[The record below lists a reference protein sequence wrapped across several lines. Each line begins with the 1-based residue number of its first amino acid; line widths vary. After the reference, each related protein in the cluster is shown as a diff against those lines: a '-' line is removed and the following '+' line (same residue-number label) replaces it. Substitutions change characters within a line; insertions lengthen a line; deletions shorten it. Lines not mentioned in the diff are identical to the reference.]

1 MKVVALGTLALLA
14 AACGVVGPPIPPE
27 RVGIGPTI
35 ERQKQLEASEAK
47 MREEAEKQLVIPPP
61 GQDEDLPPLRP
72 VGAR

>member
-1 MKVVALGTLALLA
+1 MTETLEFMNQQLA
-14 AACGVVGPPIPPE
+14 D
-27 RVGIGPTI
+27 
-35 ERQKQLEASEAK
+35 RQKQLEASEAK